1 MDPISVDAN
10 PSGSNKLRAL
20 SRLPSS
26 PIPNVQ
32 IQSIE
37 GHALTD
43 IGKLAERVES
53 SSVSIRLEVVSQSI
67 YPTYAIRKDSPILQ
81 GAVHSNGKP
90 REASPYAF

>member
-53 SSVSIRLEVVSQSI
+53 SSVSIRLEVVERGKALLSDPNWPTDSI
-67 YPTYAIRKDSPILQ
+67 LEGLAEKLIDNEEFD
-81 GAVHSNGKP
+81 A
-90 REASPYAF
+90 

>member
-26 PIPNVQ
+26 PIPNAQ

-53 SSVSIRLEVVSQSI
+53 SSVSIRLEVVERGKALLSDPNWPTDSI
-67 YPTYAIRKDSPILQ
+67 LEGLAEKLIDNEEFD
-81 GAVHSNGKP
+81 A
-90 REASPYAF
+90 

>member
-53 SSVSIRLEVVSQSI
+53 SSVAIRLEVVERGKALLSDPNWPTDSI
-67 YPTYAIRKDSPILQ
+67 LEGLAEKLIDNEEFD
-81 GAVHSNGKP
+81 A
-90 REASPYAF
+90 

>member
-10 PSGSNKLRAL
+10 PSASNQLRAP

-26 PIPNVQ
+26 PVTNVQ

-37 GHALTD
+37 GNSLRD

-53 SSVSIRLEVVSQSI
+53 SSIAIRPEVVERGKALIADPNWPTDSI
-67 YPTYAIRKDSPILQ
+67 LDGLA
-81 GAVHSNGKP
+81 GKLI
-90 REASPYAF
+90 ENEEFDA

>member
-10 PSGSNKLRAL
+10 PSGSNKLRAP
-20 SRLPSS
+20 SRLASS
-26 PIPNVQ
+26 PFPHVQ

-53 SSVSIRLEVVSQSI
+53 SSVAIRLEVVERGKALLSDPNWPTDSI
-67 YPTYAIRKDSPILQ
+67 LEGLAEKLIDNEEFD
-81 GAVHSNGKP
+81 A
-90 REASPYAF
+90 